1 MWPRIAIGAVAG
13 AFLALAVSI
22 GFASTTTNPYPVG
35 RAVLYSS
42 NGSTVSGEA
51 IIRRQLTAG
60 STHVMVRLAGLT
72 STNPP
77 QWKIESGSYCGTAS
91 TATLLTQS
99 ATAPVTTLNT
109 SMTAETYT
117 ATLAV
122 SSSSIAM
129 MTLRVYAGGAEVAC
143 GQIFNQ
149 PSQTGS
155 QHWW

>member
-1 MWPRIAIGAVAG
+1 MWPRLAIAAVVGAL
-13 AFLALAVSI
+13 LALGVAI
-22 GFASTTTNPYPVG
+22 GFANTTTNPYPVG
-35 RAVLYSS
+35 RAVLYAS

-51 IIRRQLTAG
+51 IVRRQLTAG
-60 STHVMVRLAGLT
+60 TTHVMVRLAGLT

-77 QWKIESGSYCGTAS
+77 LWKIESGASCATAS
-91 TATLLTQS
+91 TATLLTQ
-99 ATAPVTTLNT
+99 TAAPPVTTLNT

-122 SSSSIAM
+122 SSTPAQ
-129 MTLRVYAGGAEVAC
+129 MTVRIYAGGSEVAC
-143 GQIFNQ
+143 GQIYNQ